1 MLRQLLKEGN
11 YSREEIFS
19 GNTVR
24 MGIKSDADNQT
35 MHSGWL
41 QYWDSIFYSQFS

>member
-19 GNTVR
+19 GNTVC

-35 MHSGWL
+35 MGVKYVPPHFL
-41 QYWDSIFYSQFS
+41 KQMVKE